1 MFYDNI
7 HHNKV
12 RETVRA
18 SLSGAG
24 GDFTSHNFNEVYV
37 GRHWV
42 RLNYSTL
49 NQPILD
55 RHCLGLLAHVLTC
68 SDFSKAP
75 MAQTWGMRYFIYH
88 NDHPKLSSVNP
99 YRLISVRD
107 HFGANA
113 HLDNP
118 PIPELQTVTITG
130 LYLSN
135 SPQVPDWVKKDL
147 AQPWYTRADFLIAAK
162 EWIVGSDYQQMSVFE
177 KRVGHEFVLSAPQ
190 HPEVRARLSGHKYSD
205 GHGTFQ
211 AHGVAILPEDRAKLA
226 AGVPYTIRPINVSQ
240 TYRWTMAPDT
250 TVTFE

>member
-1 MFYDNI
+1 
-7 HHNKV
+7 V

-18 SLSGAG
+18 SLSGQG
-24 GDFTSHNFNEVYV
+24 GFCSHNFNEVYV

-55 RHCLGLLAHVLTC
+55 RHCFGLLAHVFTC

-75 MAQTWGMRYFIYH
+75 MAQTWGMRYFIYR
-88 NDHPKLSSVNP
+88 NDHPKLSSGNP

-118 PIPELQTVTITG
+118 PIPELQTLTIIG
-130 LYLSN
+130 LYLPG
-135 SPQVPDWVKKDL
+135 SPKVPDWVKKDL
-147 AQPWYTRADFLIAAK
+147 AQSRYTRADFLVAAK
-162 EWIVGSDYQQMSVFE
+162 EWVAGGDYQQMAVFE
-177 KRVGHEFVLSAPQ
+177 TRVGHEFVLSAPQ
-190 HPEVRARLSGHKYSD
+190 HADVRASLSGDKYSD

-211 AHGVAILPEDRAKLA
+211 AYGVAVLPEDKPKLA
-226 AGVPYTIRPINVSQ
+226 TGVPYSIRPVNASQ
-240 TYRWTMAPDT
+240 TYRWAVAPNT
-250 TVTFE
+250 TVTFEKEPVGDPNL